1 MAEGTPRPSIT
12 AEILKRA
19 PRPPLIFACI
29 LLVVALFL
37 GYVGGAVLDS
47 SHFAHRASDALDDSA
62 VQAEVATAVSDSLS
76 GASGGAVPSGAI
88 NGAVGQVITDPKF
101 QKDFR
106 VQVAKVHSELVSGDQ
121 DSATLQLKTIGP
133 LVAKKLGLP
142 AGVPVPA
149 VGLPVKPPSG
159 VLSVVTTLDSLSWLP
174 GVLGLAALALLAW
187 LLIRTFD
194 RPDAVRGIA
203 KTMLVSGL
211 LMVIIYF
218 VARALITSA
227 AGGTGAVGAIVGAY
241 FGDFAI
247 ASLILAGAGVLG
259 WIAAARVAAGPRAKP
274 APAAVPRARRREARE
289 KAPRRAAGGLLKRRD
304 TAPPRER
311 PPRRE
316 PAPEPEPVPGELDRA
331 SEAETQVA
339 PAQRARVDLP
349 TVADVP
355 AKEEAPPVPA
365 REPTPDPTPAEGAI
379 KTCPDCAETVLA
391 AARVCKHCG
400 YRFDPE
406 P

>member
-1 MAEGTPRPSIT
+1 VAEATPRPSIT

-47 SHFAHRASDALDDSA
+47 SHFAHRASDALDDPA
-62 VQAEVATAVSDSLS
+62 VQDEVSKAVSDSLS
-76 GASGGAVPSGAI
+76 GASGGAVASSQI

-101 QKDFR
+101 QADFR
-106 VQVAKVHSELVSGDQ
+106 KQLTKVHEQLVSGDQ
-121 DSATLQLKTIGP
+121 DSATLQLKSIGP
-133 LVAKKLGLP
+133 LVAKQLGLP

-149 VGLPVKPPSG
+149 VGLQVKPPSG
-159 VLSVVTTLDSLSWLP
+159 VLSIVTTLDSLSWLP

-194 RPDAVRGIA
+194 RPDAIRGIA

-211 LMVIIYF
+211 LMVVIYF
-218 VARALITSA
+218 VARQLITSA
-227 AGGTGAVGAIVGAY
+227 AGGTGAVGAIVSAY

-259 WIAAARVAAGPRAKP
+259 WIAASRVAAGPRAKP
-274 APAAVPRARRREARE
+274 AVDAPKRREPATP
-289 KAPRRAAGGLLKRRD
+289 APAPPVA
-304 TAPPRER
+304 APPRE
-311 PPRRE
+311 PVHNIE
-316 PAPEPEPVPGELDRA
+316 PDEGSEDRTEVIPG
-331 SEAETQVA
+331 
-339 PAQRARVDLP
+339 QRARTDIP
-349 TVADVP
+349 TIRVP
-355 AKEEAPPVPA
+355 SRDAPPP
-365 REPTPDPTPAEGAI
+365 PPQAESTERAT
-379 KTCPDCAETVLA
+379 KTCPDCAETVLT

-400 YRFDPE
+400 YRFDPA

>member
-1 MAEGTPRPSIT
+1 VAEATPRPSIT

-47 SHFAHRASDALDDSA
+47 SHFAHRASDALDDPA
-62 VQAEVATAVSDSLS
+62 VQDEVSKAVSDSLT
-76 GASGGAVPSGAI
+76 GAVPVPTQVGGEI
-88 NGAVGQVITDPKF
+88 NGAVGTVITDPKF

-106 VQVAKVHSELVSGDQ
+106 VQVAKVHSELVSGDE

-149 VGLPVKPPSG
+149 VGLQVKPPSG
-159 VLSVVTTLDSLSWLP
+159 VLSIVTTLDSLSWLP
-174 GVLGLAALALLAW
+174 GLLGLAALALLAW
-187 LLIRTFD
+187 LLVRTFD

-211 LMVIIYF
+211 LMVVIYF
-218 VARALITSA
+218 VARQLITSA

-259 WIAAARVAAGPRAKP
+259 WIAASRVAAGPRAR
-274 APAAVPRARRREARE
+274 PAADAPKRRER
-289 KAPRRAAGGLLKRRD
+289 APGRAAGGLLKRREPA
-304 TAPPRER
+304 T
-311 PPRRE
+311 
-316 PAPEPEPVPGELDRA
+316 PAPEPAPPPEPVHIEPDGGSEDRTEVIPG
-331 SEAETQVA
+331 
-339 PAQRARVDLP
+339 QRARTDIP
-349 TVADVP
+349 TIRVP
-355 AKEEAPPVPA
+355 SRDAPPRDAPPRDA
-365 REPTPDPTPAEGAI
+365 PRPQTESTERAT
-379 KTCPDCAETVLA
+379 KTCPDCAETVLT

-400 YRFDPE
+400 YRFDPA